1 MSFTTSSNTSW
12 SHWFTAKNLALASIA
27 LVVVAICLVWLFV
40 LRGSGSE
47 NSSELDQEPIP
58 QDIVEDSSNSPI
70 VVSSDE
76 SEDLRSEALPVV
88 LTPDRTILN
97 VDCRMLSGKGPAE
110 DVAVLTLLSEESAE
124 FAVLDEH
131 GTVTSGRLDF
141 RPHHFRIGR
150 RSDGSVLVGFANLRL
165 NSGVFRPP
173 DSDEPI
179 RIYHG
184 DHVVYET
191 RKAFDFDI
199 ASDGSSFF
207 VLEPSPG
214 GATRIVIRN
223 MDDGTQK
230 ETELGT
236 RFSSSNAYSPGNHMP
251 VYSLDSSEIMFTPA
265 HEDAMGVGTYWV
277 YPVGEGR
284 ARRITVQDSW
294 GAWLTSSENG
304 YFVDRPDGLAPEERG
319 DVWQVTRKRIDPVK
333 SESEVLWSSRVYVK
347 HHDGELS
354 LSQNGRWLG
363 VDGWNYKVL
372 DTRTGETVFD
382 FLTVPDREAVLARLA
397 PAMPIG
403 STLEDLGWYGSMSF
417 WGNSLVGFRRVGDIS
432 PCSTKKGEKYDNRKW
447 RQCIRDLRLQGRYR
461 TFFDVFEM
469 DNIELDSPPTYITE
483 VFEESNCMPANS
495 PRRGLIDLDGQLA
508 FRPQEDS

>member
-1 MSFTTSSNTSW
+1 MSASSSNSRIR
-12 SHWFTAKNLALASIA
+12 WFSSGKLAVAS
-27 LVVVAICLVWLFV
+27 LVLVLVASCMVWWFV
-40 LRGSGSE
+40 QRDWGSE
-47 NSSELDQEPIP
+47 IDSELDEELKVLDTFQEKIR
-58 QDIVEDSSNSPI
+58 SPI
-70 VVSSDE
+70 DQLTDE
-76 SEDLRSEALPVV
+76 GNDLHPVDYPVV
-88 LTPDRTILN
+88 LTPEKTILN
-97 VDCRMLSGKGPAE
+97 VDCRMLSGMGPAE
-110 DVAVLTLLSEESAE
+110 DVAVVTILSEESAE
-124 FAVLDEH
+124 FAVLDEN
-131 GTVTSGRLDF
+131 GTLTSGRLDF

-150 RSDGSVLVGFANLRL
+150 RPDGSVLVGFANLRL

-173 DSDEPI
+173 DSDEPL

-191 RKAFDFDI
+191 RKASDFDI

-214 GATRIVIRN
+214 GASRIVIRN
-223 MDDGTQK
+223 MDDDTQK

-236 RFSSSNAYSPGNHMP
+236 RFSPTSDFSPGNHMP

-265 HEDAMGVGTYWV
+265 HVDAMGVGTYWI

-284 ARRITVQDSW
+284 TRRVTVQDSW

-304 YFVDRPDGLAPEERG
+304 YFVDRPDELAPEERG
-319 DVWQVTRKRIDPVK
+319 DVWQVTRKRIDPSK
-333 SESEVLWSSRVYVK
+333 GETEELWSSRVYVK
-347 HHDGELS
+347 NHDGELS

-382 FLTVPDREAVLARLA
+382 FPRAPHRQAVLARIA
-397 PAMPIG
+397 PALPDGATLADVGRIG
-403 STLEDLGWYGSMSF
+403 HIWFS
-417 WGNSLVGFRRVGDIS
+417 GNSLVSFRRVGDLRS
-432 PCSTKKGEKYDNRKW
+432 CSTKEGEKYDNRKW

-469 DNIELDSPPTYITE
+469 DNIELDGPPTYITE